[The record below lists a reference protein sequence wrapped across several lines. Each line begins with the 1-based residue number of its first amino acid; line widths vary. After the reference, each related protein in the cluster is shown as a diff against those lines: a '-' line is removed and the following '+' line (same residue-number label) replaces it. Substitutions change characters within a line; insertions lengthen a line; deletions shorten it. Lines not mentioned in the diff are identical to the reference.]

1 MDKENAKSLI
11 RNLFEQPF
19 SKEKFIYFIK
29 NLLNHITDDTFIYR
43 GNYIPEIYRGYIRTI
58 ERIGKYVDQNEKKI
72 DILIVTL
79 EKETTLERART
90 LQRNIIAWYLN
101 GSRGGQLKDAALV
114 AFVSP
119 NNNDWRFSYVKMEY
133 KFVKTDKGTVK
144 VKEELTP
151 AKRYSFLVGPN
162 EASHTAQSQMVP
174 TLINDK
180 IDPTLEEIEKIF
192 NIETV
197 SKEFFEKYRS
207 LYEMLVKELNNNN
220 TFKNEASKNNINTSN
235 FAKKLL
241 GQIVFLYFLQKK
253 GWLGVEK
260 GKSWGDGDKF
270 FLSHLF
276 KDCVEKNKNYFND
289 YLEKLFYDTLN
300 NPRSDKV
307 DRNYSDFFESKI
319 PFLNGGLFEPLYNWK
334 ESNIDLDNRI
344 FEKIFDVFDLYNFTV
359 KEDEP
364 LEKDVAVDPEMLGK
378 VFENLLEENLRKG
391 KGTYYTPREIV
402 HYMCQESLI
411 NYLQTS
417 TNTDEQIAR
426 KLVLVDKT
434 INPAIDLKKQI
445 KEKSLVLSD
454 QQVKEF
460 DRALNDI
467 TVCDPACGS
476 GAFLVGM
483 LQLIVSTKNKINGYK
498 RLFEMNIE
506 DKTEYDL
513 KKRTIQ
519 NSIYGVDIDQGAVE
533 IAKLRLWLSLVVDYN
548 LEDIEPLP
556 NLDYKIM
563 VGNSLVEKFD
573 INRLEKTMDDEK
585 NKLIDDV
592 KNLKEKYFETSELKT
607 KTNLRY
613 QINETIRLLINYDN
627 KQERE
632 RIKTQFTDKKNQ
644 MKMFLYDGEQQ
655 SFDDIKTIAILETF
669 KDIKETDHFEWH
681 INFNEVFEKGGFDVV
696 IANPPYIDSENMVQS
711 GLDDIRKVIQKTY
724 KWTKGNWDIYIAFFE
739 LGFKKLNPTGTLTFI
754 TPDKW
759 ISKPFGNE
767 FRIGTIDNLYT
778 LLRAGRKVFQSAK
791 VDSII
796 SIFAKQEHEK
806 LKIIDFINGKFI
818 LIREINKKSLQKPYT
833 LDHLFSAHLDLLV
846 KIEKLTNKISDLSE
860 VQNACATSDAYK
872 LAPLIFDLKSN
883 SFNSTKQ
890 FKIVNTGTIDKY
902 HSKWGKKEMTYLGH
916 KYLFPVV
923 DKNTFINAFKNSY
936 ASKSIKS
943 KILIKGLN
951 LLDGCLDEEGSIIP
965 GKTTLIITNKDI
977 NKLKLLLA
985 VINNKFSIFYIKER
999 YPASSYNQGTSFTKE
1014 MISNLPIPEISNTEI
1029 KVIIELVNKILSL
1042 TKSKDYLQNSSI
1054 QTQVKEYEKQIDQMV
1069 YKLYGLTEEEIK
1081 IIEGKDKGQ

>member
-1 MDKENAKSLI
+1 MDKEIAAGLIQDLFGKS
-11 RNLFEQPF
+11 F

-29 NLLNHITDDTFIYR
+29 NLLNHISDDTFIYR
-43 GNYIPEIYRGYIRTI
+43 GNYIPENYRGYIKTI
-58 ERIGKYVDQNEKKI
+58 ERIGKYQDQNEKKI

-162 EASHTAQSQMVP
+162 EASHTAQSQMIP

-180 IDPTLEEIEKIF
+180 IDPVLEEIEKIF

-197 SKEFFEKYRS
+197 SKEFFEQYRS
-207 LYEMLVKELNNNN
+207 LYEMLVKELDNNQ

-253 GWLGVEK
+253 GWLGVTK
-260 GKSWGDGDKF
+260 GKSWGDGDRF
-270 FLSHLF
+270 FLSNLF

-289 YLEKLFYDTLN
+289 YLEILFYDTLN

-307 DRNYSDFFESKI
+307 DRNYSEYFGSKI
-319 PFLNGGLFEPLYNWK
+319 PFLNGGLFEPQYNWQK
-334 ESNIDLDNRI
+334 SFIYLDN
-344 FEKIFDVFDLYNFTV
+344 KIFKHILDTFDLYNFTV

-417 TNTDEQIAR
+417 INVNEQIVR

-434 INPAIDLKKQI
+434 INPAMDLKKQI
-445 KEKSLVLSD
+445 KEKSLVLSN

-460 DRALNDI
+460 DQALNNI
-467 TVCDPACGS
+467 AVCDPACGS

-483 LQLIVSTKNKINGYK
+483 LQLIVSTKNKVNSYK
-498 RLFEMNIE
+498 RLFDMNIE

-519 NSIYGVDIDQGAVE
+519 NCIYGVDIDPGAVE
-533 IAKLRLWLSLVVDYN
+533 IAKLRLWLSLVVDYD

-563 VGNSLVEKFD
+563 VGNSLIEKLD
-573 INRLEKTMDDEK
+573 VNKLEKTIDDEK
-585 NKLIDDV
+585 NKLIDEV
-592 KNLKEKYFETSELKT
+592 KILKEKYFETSDLKT
-607 KTNLRY
+607 KTNLRF

-627 KQERE
+627 KQERDK
-632 RIKTQFTDKKNQ
+632 IWSKILDKKNQ
-644 MKMFLYDGEQQ
+644 LKMF
-655 SFDDIKTIAILETF
+655 SFGDDQKSFADINTEISKLDAF

-696 IANPPYIDSENMVQS
+696 IANPPYETSRGKGIENYLKKYFRDNYETAEDKFDYYIFFVEKSLNLVSKNKIVCLITPSTYLMKPLS
-711 GLDDIRKVIQKTY
+711 KKIRKY
-724 KWTKGNWDIYIAFFE
+724 
-739 LGFKKLNPTGTLTFI
+739 LL
-754 TPDKW
+754 
-759 ISKPFGNE
+759 SKSE
-767 FRIGTIDNLYT
+767 
-778 LLRAGRKVFQSAK
+778 
-791 VDSII
+791 II
-796 SIFAKQEHEK
+796 SIDEFKGSVFEATVPTAIMIIKNKLPNPNHSIRIRFNFLNIKDFLNNICNRNLLKQLLFNVEPYFYINIYTTEWFFNFLKKLKNQNNIIKLGILAEIYNGIQTGDDKKYINKEK
-806 LKIIDFINGKFI
+806 LSDDWQKVLTGSDIQKYYKKWGGKYVYYVPSKLHSNTRKEIFKTPVKII
-818 LIREINKKSLQKPYT
+818 IRQ
-833 LDHLFSAHLDLLV
+833 
-846 KIEKLTNKISDLSE
+846 
-860 VQNACATSDAYK
+860 TSDKIIATYDEEQYFT
-872 LAPLIFDLKSN
+872 LA
-883 SFNSTKQ
+883 STFVIKQ
-890 FKIVNTGTIDKY
+890 FKEIIHYKTLLSILNSKLFFYLYRNVN
-902 HSKWGKKEMTYLGH
+902 
-916 KYLFPVV
+916 
-923 DKNTFINAFKNSY
+923 N
-936 ASKSIKS
+936 
-943 KILIKGLN
+943 
-951 LLDGCLDEEGSIIP
+951 EEGRVLPQIKKKHIFDFPIKIATDQKQIIQMVDRIISI
-965 GKTTLIITNKDI
+965 TQNDNYLI
-977 NKLKLLLA
+977 
-985 VINNKFSIFYIKER
+985 
-999 YPASSYNQGTSFTKE
+999 NQEK
-1014 MISNLPIPEISNTEI
+1014 
-1029 KVIIELVNKILSL
+1029 KA
-1042 TKSKDYLQNSSI
+1042 
-1054 QTQVKEYEKQIDQMV
+1054 QVEEYEKQIDQMV
-1069 YKLYGLTEEEIK
+1069 YKLYGLTKEEIEIVK
-1081 IIEGKDKGQ
+1081 NFAQ